1 MPLTSYAY
9 MVRQTGLSG
18 FKFLSTWGMV
28 TMYKNKEK
36 TMCNCS
42 LHPQWQTC
50 MCTRAVINFNSCLWG
65 TESGE
70 AKANKHTMLRL
81 ILFHNLNETAMDIRQ
96 NKINFKHVVY
106 YQMT

>member
-36 TMCNCS
+36 QCVF
-42 LHPQWQTC
+42 
-50 MCTRAVINFNSCLWG
+50 AVYIRNG
-65 TESGE
+65 
-70 AKANKHTMLRL
+70 KHACVQGL
-81 ILFHNLNETAMDIRQ
+81 
-96 NKINFKHVVY
+96 
-106 YQMT
+106 